1 MSITQI
7 EAEQLRNM
15 NDKENKMIL
24 FAIRLRQP

>member
-15 NDKENKMIL
+15 NDKEGLIL
-24 FAIRLRQP
+24 QGCGGNAQE